1 MFSGIMVSLGTL
13 GRVEGD
19 VLTKMTVGGEQ
30 LEMGL
35 ARANKFARF
44 VMCGAISQYNSTEVR
59 GPKVSYSPLLPKP
72 EKTNADSWNRTLRT
86 SSSSGFVCRASSS
99 SITSRTPPMP

>member
-1 MFSGIMVSLGTL
+1 
-13 GRVEGD
+13 
-19 VLTKMTVGGEQ
+19 MTVGGEQ

-59 GPKVSYSPLLPKP
+59 GPKVG
-72 EKTNADSWNRTLRT
+72 
-86 SSSSGFVCRASSS
+86 SSSRFRDPK
-99 SITSRTPPMP
+99 RPMLTWGIEF